1 MHLCSVMS
9 DSVTLWTIAHQA
21 PLATGLPM
29 QEYWSGLPFLSPGD
43 LPGPGIKLMSASL
56 TSRFFPTMS
65 LGKLYQH
72 IKHCFNLT
80 IVDLQYCVSFRC
92 IGKWFSYTY
101 TYMYTFFHIL
111 FHHRLLQGIECH
123 FLCYRGN
130 PCCLSILYIV
140 VVLLLSSH

>member
-1 MHLCSVMS
+1 MS

-92 IGKWFSYTY
+92 IGK
-101 TYMYTFFHIL
+101 
-111 FHHRLLQGIECH
+111 
-123 FLCYRGN
+123 
-130 PCCLSILYIV
+130 
-140 VVLLLSSH
+140 